1 MDLTSLHI
9 AKIKS
14 YEFDLHSKFRYETRR
29 WKELNHRDQIS
40 DFEDREISRND
51 VLLAFQAYFSNQ
63 TDFIRPFLLTMIWG
77 FSNAGYGTYRTN
89 LYLSSE
95 ENKILIKKGIN
106 EMAHRNLKSAF
117 KTLLKIPGLNIS
129 YLSKILYF
137 AGKAAGIQDYPL
149 IFDIRVSRALV
160 KLVHPDL
167 SNFLEILPSKKFE
180 DYEKFNSFIHA
191 LAKKH
196 DLEADALELFFFDGQ
211 F

>member
-1 MDLTSLHI
+1 MDLTPEHI

-14 YEFDLHSKFRYETRR
+14 YEFNLHSKFKYETKR
-29 WKELNHRDQIS
+29 WKELSHKDQIS
-40 DFEDREISRND
+40 DFENLDISRND
-51 VLLAFQAYFSNQ
+51 VFSAYQDYFSNQ
-63 TDFIRPFLLTMIWG
+63 TDFIRPFLMTMVWG
-77 FSNAGYGTYRTN
+77 FSDAGYGTFRTN
-89 LYLSSE
+89 RYLSSE
-95 ENKILIKKGIN
+95 ENKILIKKGID
-106 EMAHRNLKSAF
+106 EMAERNLKSAF

-167 SNFLEILPSKKFE
+167 SDFLDILPSKKFA